1 MANIVITIARQY
13 GSGGKTVGQMVA
25 KELGI
30 PFYSRDILRLA
41 SEDSGINERLFAEAD
56 ERLKKK
62 FLFGTPSNVYDG
74 GIITP
79 DSGDFVSDRN
89 LFNYQA
95 KIIKELAE
103 KESCVIV
110 GRCAD
115 FVLKDNPNVMS
126 VFVHA
131 DEDFCF
137 DRAMERNSMTEREM
151 VKYIAKTDKYRADY
165 YKYYTGRE
173 WNDARNYDLCLD
185 CGKLGFD
192 KCMEEIL
199 AYRKIRFDL
208 DD

>member
-1 MANIVITIARQY
+1 MANVVITIARQY
-13 GSGGKTVGQMVA
+13 GSGGKTIGEMVA
-25 KELGI
+25 NKLGI

-41 SEDSGINERLFAEAD
+41 SEDSGINERLFVEAD
-56 ERLKKK
+56 ERIRKK
-62 FLFGTPSNVYDG
+62 FLFGTFSNVYEG
-74 GIITP
+74 ELIKP

-137 DRAMERNSMTEREM
+137 DRAMERNSMSEREM
-151 VKYIAKTDKYRADY
+151 VKYIAKTDKYRGDY
-165 YKYYTGRE
+165 YKYYTGKE
-173 WNDARNYDLCLD
+173 WNDARNYDLCLNS
-185 CGKLGFD
+185 GKLGFE
-192 KCMEEIL
+192 KCVDEIL
-199 AYRKIRFDL
+199 AYKKIRFDI
-208 DD
+208 